1 MQIKGRDTFDPRFNV
16 TLRVYDRQ
24 KDGSLAFREKR
35 DVHNVMTNA
44 GRTWLMQTAGASSYD
59 PLTPLVT
66 EKVQYVGFG
75 CGGYLQNTPGLAL
88 LQHTQ
93 TELASV
99 ISLEEPVALSYSG
112 QLGTFLRSCQAQ
124 TLGNTDDFPGPG
136 RIVFRAMVAESELS
150 FTDPYANYALRSS
163 TQLGTEVPVSEAGL
177 YLSSAVPTYNTGS
190 HAGAD
195 PRLANHMVCYNVFDP
210 VIVTPNVMLMLEWEL
225 RC

>member
-1 MQIKGRDTFDPRFNV
+1 MQIQGRDTFDPRFNV
-16 TLRVYDRQ
+16 TLRVYDRK

-35 DVHNVMTNA
+35 DVHNVMTTA
-44 GRTWLMQTAGASSYD
+44 GRTWLMQSAGASSYS

-75 CGGYLQNTPGLAL
+75 CGGYLQNTAGLSQL
-88 LQHTQ
+88 LHTQ

-99 ISLEEPVALSYSG
+99 VALEEPVALSYTG
-112 QLGTFLRSCQAQ
+112 QTGTFLRSCQAQ
-124 TLGNTDDFPGPG
+124 TLNNTDDFPGAG
-136 RIVFRAMVAESELS
+136 RIVFRAWVNESELS
-150 FTDPYANYALRSS
+150 FTVPYANYALRSN

-177 YLSSAVPTYNTGS
+177 YLSNAGPTYDTGS

-195 PRLANHMVCYNVFDP
+195 PRLANQLVCYNVFDP
-210 VIVTPNVMLMLEWEL
+210 VIVTPNVMLLLEWEL